1 MDSSKQKPK
10 NPHEGHR
17 ERMREEFL
25 SGDINENTPHHRI
38 LELLLFYCV
47 PRVDTNELAH
57 ELLDKYGTMPG
68 VLDAPIDELCKFRYM
83 SRNGATLLKLIM
95 PIARVYTASKQ
106 SSALDFCSLEDIGN
120 FFASRF
126 AGVTHECVAALFLNS
141 AYGYIDFNFISEG
154 SMDSVGISIKDL
166 LKRTLEKNAAAIAIV
181 HNHPSGI
188 ALPSASDRFITET
201 ISETLRHV
209 GITFVDHVIISGS
222 DYVSMAQS
230 SEYTHL
236 FTKVY

>member
-1 MDSSKQKPK
+1 LESSKQKPK

-25 SGDINENTPHHRI
+25 SGGINESTPEHRI

-47 PRVDTNELAH
+47 PRIDTNVLAH
-57 ELLDKYGTMPG
+57 SLLDKYHNLAG
-68 VLDAPIDELCKFRYM
+68 VLDAPIDELCEFPYIT
-83 SRNGATLLKLIM
+83 RNAATLLKLIM
-95 PIARVYTASKQ
+95 PISRRYMTQKQ
-106 SSALDFCSLEDIGN
+106 SSIMDFCSLEETGN

-126 AGVTHECVAALFLNS
+126 AGIVEERVAVLFLNS
-141 AYGYIDFNFISEG
+141 AGGFLGFEFISEG

-166 LKRTLEKNAAAIAIV
+166 LKRTLEKNASVIVIA

-188 ALPSASDRFITET
+188 ALPSASDRYITEM

-209 GITFVDHVIISGS
+209 NIAFADHIILSGS

-236 FTKVY
+236 FTKVF